1 LLSDRVNLVAVDQAT
16 GQVLFSTDKGIIG
29 FQGDATEGQVPCEEV
44 FVYPNPLFTDF
55 DGEVVIRGSARGSRV
70 KIVTVSGKLV
80 REVIANGGTATW
92 DGKDLRGRKVAS
104 GIYLALMANDEGENP
119 CIGKFAVIRR

>member
-1 LLSDRVNLVAVDQAT
+1 MDQAT

-29 FQGDATEGQVPCEEV
+29 YQGDATESQFSCDEV

-70 KIVTVSGKLV
+70 KIVTVSGRLV
-80 REVIANGGTATW
+80 KELIANGGTSTW
-92 DGKDLRGRKVAS
+92 DGRDLRGDKVAS

-119 CIGKFAVIRR
+119 CIGKFAVIQR